1 MRPSPLSLSLLLA
14 ADVTCFSPTFLGTT
28 STSTS
33 TRTRSAQHN
42 LHHDEESFSSSF
54 LPNDRVASRHGSI
67 LSMMTEDDNGANG
80 DNNNNTSSP
89 DLQME
94 TAFNDRIAEDIS
106 NAQTQTQTA
115 GQIAIALQ
123 ERNQNETNQEEIT
136 KRDIEITNLL
146 QQRQK
151 RETKINRLKFQLNE
165 FKQAVEEGEKQKVV
179 AEKDLEFL
187 RSQQGDIDLLE
198 SLRVQSR
205 YVRDVTM

>member
-1 MRPSPLSLSLLLA
+1 
-14 ADVTCFSPTFLGTT
+14 
-28 STSTS
+28 
-33 TRTRSAQHN
+33 
-42 LHHDEESFSSSF
+42 
-54 LPNDRVASRHGSI
+54 
-67 LSMMTEDDNGANG
+67 MTEDDNEANG

-205 YVRDVTM
+205 YVRDVTMWCWCWCWWCDAMRCDV